1 INSVPRLSLCDKT
14 PYEMFCF
21 LHGAKAAHLLN
32 IASVPRDEAVLKPF
46 LIFRKNKQVQRIM
59 KMQD

>member
-1 INSVPRLSLCDKT
+1 
-14 PYEMFCF
+14 MFCF